1 MVIID
6 AFDDE
11 YGLQNWAEYY
21 ASHGFIA
28 MTIGNFY
35 NDYWDYEDRGIG
47 LLDAVITIK
56 HEN

>member
-35 NDYWDYEDRGIG
+35 NDYWWYIS
-47 LLDAVITIK
+47 VFHWK
-56 HEN
+56 KNFKVCK